1 MTQREHKRPPV
12 AAGLTRLTAT
22 LLLIGWLA
30 ACGQHTTPVAA
41 PPSKEAGKVEQTT
54 FASPEEAGAALLA
67 AAQSRDPAALLAI
80 FGPDGKDV
88 VLSGDPVKDKDTLK
102 EFVAAY
108 NQMHRWQEVKVGG
121 EMLSVGADNF
131 LFPIP
136 LGKTDSGRWQFDTAA
151 GKDEILARR
160 IGHDEWVAIAAC
172 TAIANAEAQYFKQPH
187 NGDKVRQYA
196 QRLVS
201 DEGQQNGLYWP
212 AAAGRPPSPLEAARD
227 FAKAAGYTSAGTAPQ
242 PFDGYYF
249 RILTK
254 QGGGAK
260 GGARDYIVDGK
271 MTGGFAVLGYPAAYR
286 DSGIMSFI
294 VGTDGVVYQKD
305 LGEST
310 TATAQ
315 ALTAYDPAGGWT
327 PAT

>member
-1 MTQREHKRPPV
+1 MAPGHHQHRVFAARPTLV
-12 AAGLTRLTAT
+12 TAAS
-22 LLLIGWLA
+22 LLIGSLM
-30 ACGQHTTPVAA
+30 ACSEKTTPVAA
-41 PPSKEAGKVEQTT
+41 PVSKEAGKIVQST

-67 AAQSRDPAALLAI
+67 AAQSSDPTALLAI

-88 VLSGDPVKDKDTLK
+88 VLSGDPVKDKDLRQN
-102 EFVAAY
+102 FVAAY
-108 NQMHRWQEVKVGG
+108 GQMHRWREIKVGG

-136 LGKTDSGRWQFDTAA
+136 LGKSDAGRWQFDTAA

-172 TAIANAEAQYFKQPH
+172 TAVAGAEAQYFKQAH
-187 NGDKVRQYA
+187 DGEKIQQYA

-212 AAAGRPPSPLEAARD
+212 AAAGRPPSPLEAVRD
-227 FAKAAGYTSAGTAPQ
+227 FAKAAGYTSAGAAPQ

-254 QGGGAK
+254 QGSGAR
-260 GGARDYIVDGK
+260 GGARDYIVGGK
-271 MTGGFAVLGYPAAYR
+271 MTGGFAVLAYPVAYR
-286 DSGIMSFI
+286 DSGIMTFM
-294 VGTDGVVYQKD
+294 VGMDGVVYQKD
-305 LGEST
+305 LGENT
-310 TATAQ
+310 TDSAR
-315 ALTAYDPAGGWT
+315 ALTEYDPAQGWN

>member
-1 MTQREHKRPPV
+1 V
-12 AAGLTRLTAT
+12 T
-22 LLLIGWLA
+22 LVLICSLV
-30 ACGQHTTPVAA
+30 ACGQQATPVTAQTA
-41 PPSKEAGKVEQTT
+41 KETDKVTGQTT

-67 AAQSRDPAALLAI
+67 AAQSADPAALLAI
-80 FGPDGKDV
+80 FGPEGKEV
-88 VLSGDPVKDKDTLK
+88 VLSGDPIKDKDTLR

-108 NQMHRWQEVKVGG
+108 NQMHRWQEIKVGG

-136 LGKTDSGRWQFDTAA
+136 LGKTGAGRWQFDTAA

-172 TAIANAEAQYFKQPH
+172 TAIAGAETQYFKQAH
-187 NGDKVRQYA
+187 NGEKVREYA
-196 QRLVS
+196 QRLLS

-212 AAAGRPPSPLEAARD
+212 AVAGQAPSPLEAARD
-227 FAKAAGYTSAGTAPQ
+227 FAKAAGYTGAGAAPQ

-254 QGGGAK
+254 QGSGAK
-260 GGARDYIVDGK
+260 GGTRDYIVGGK
-271 MTGGFAVLGYPAAYR
+271 MTGGFAVLAYPVAYR
-286 DSGIMSFI
+286 DSGIMTFM

-315 ALTAYDPAGGWT
+315 ALTEYDPAEGWN

>member
-1 MTQREHKRPPV
+1 M
-12 AAGLTRLTAT
+12 
-22 LLLIGWLA
+22 LLIGSLM
-30 ACGQHTTPVAA
+30 ACGQQSTPGGPPAA
-41 PPSKEAGKVEQTT
+41 KEAEKAVQTR

-67 AAQSRDPAALLAI
+67 AAQSADPAALLAI

-88 VLSGDPVKDKDTLK
+88 VLSGDAVKDKDTLR

-108 NQMHRWQEVKVGG
+108 EQMHRWREIKAGG

-136 LGKTDSGRWQFDTAA
+136 LGKTDAGRWQFDTAA

-160 IGHDEWVAIAAC
+160 IGRDELVAIDACAAL
-172 TAIANAEAQYFKQPH
+172 ADAEVRYFTQLH
-187 NGDKVRQYA
+187 NGERVKQYA

-212 AAAGRPPSPLEAARD
+212 AAAGQPPSPLEEARD
-227 FAKAAGYTSAGTAPQ
+227 FAKAAGYSSAGTAPQ

-254 QGGGAK
+254 QGRAAK
-260 GGARDYIVDGK
+260 GGAGDYIVAGK
-271 MTGGFAVLGYPAAYR
+271 MTGGFAVLAYPAAYR
-286 DSGIMSFI
+286 DSGIMTFM

-305 LGEST
+305 LGETT

-315 ALTAYDPAGGWT
+315 ALTEYDPAEGWK

>member
-1 MTQREHKRPPV
+1 MARRHQKRR
-12 AAGLTRLTAT
+12 AFTADRRALAAT
-22 LLLIGWLA
+22 LLLIGSLTG
-30 ACGQHTTPVAA
+30 CGQQATPVSSPAT
-41 PPSKEAGKVEQTT
+41 KEPAKTAQAT
-54 FASPEEAGAALLA
+54 FATPDEAGAALLA
-67 AAQSRDPAALLAI
+67 AAQSGDPAAMLAI

-88 VLSGDPVKDKDTLK
+88 MLSGDPVKDKDT
-102 EFVAAY
+102 FQDFIAAY
-108 NQMHRWQEVKVGG
+108 KPMHRWREIKVGG

-136 LGKTDSGRWQFDTAA
+136 LGKTGADRWQFDTAA

-160 IGHDEWVAIAAC
+160 IGHDELVAIAAC
-172 TAIANAEAQYFKQPH
+172 TAIADAEAQYVKQLH
-187 NGDKVRQYA
+187 KGERVKQYA

-212 AAAGRPPSPLEAARD
+212 AAAGQPTSPLEGVGE

-254 QGGGAK
+254 QGSGAK
-260 GGARDYIVDGK
+260 NGARDYIVDGK
-271 MTGGFAVLGYPAAYR
+271 MTGGFAVLAFPAAYR
-286 DSGIMSFI
+286 DSGIMTFM

-305 LGEST
+305 LGET
-310 TATAQ
+310 TTSSAQ
-315 ALTAYDPAGGWT
+315 ALTEYDPAAGWS
-327 PAT
+327 PAS

>member
-1 MTQREHKRPPV
+1 MARTLHKPRAFARDLISP
-12 AAGLTRLTAT
+12 TAT
-22 LLLIGWLA
+22 LLLIGSLV
-30 ACGQHTTPVAA
+30 ACGPQATPVTAPAA
-41 PPSKEAGKVEQTT
+41 KEPARTTQAT
-54 FASPEEAGAALLA
+54 FATPDEAGAALLA
-67 AAQSRDPAALLAI
+67 AAQSGNPDALLSI
-80 FGPDGKDV
+80 FGPDGKNV
-88 VLSGDPVKDKDTLK
+88 VLSGDPVKDKDVLQD
-102 EFVAAY
+102 FVAAY
-108 NQMHRWQEVKVGG
+108 NQMHRWREIKVGG

-136 LGKTDSGRWQFDTAA
+136 LGKTDAGRWQFDTAA

-160 IGHDEWVAIAAC
+160 IGRDEVVALAAC
-172 TAIANAEAQYFKQPH
+172 YALADAETQYFKQTH
-187 NGDKVRQYA
+187 QGEKVRQYA

-212 AAAGRPPSPLEAARD
+212 AVTGQPPSPLEGVGE
-227 FAKAAGYTSAGTAPQ
+227 FAKAAGYTGAGGAPQ

-254 QGGGAK
+254 QGSGAK
-260 GGARDYIVDGK
+260 GGTRDYIVDGK
-271 MTGGFAVLGYPAAYR
+271 MTGGFAILAYPAAYR
-286 DSGIMSFI
+286 DSGIMSFM

-305 LGEST
+305 LGETT

-315 ALTAYDPAGGWT
+315 ALTAYDPSGWN

>member
-1 MTQREHKRPPV
+1 VARRHHKRRTFAINPT
-12 AAGLTRLTAT
+12 GLAAT
-22 LLLIGWLA
+22 LLLMGSLA
-30 ACGQHTTPVAA
+30 ACGQQATPVSAPAA
-41 PPSKEAGKVEQTT
+41 KEPARTAQAT
-54 FASPEEAGAALLA
+54 FATPDEAGAALLA
-67 AAQSRDPAALLAI
+67 AAQSGHSATLLAI

-88 VLSGDPVKDKDTLK
+88 LLSGDPVKDKDVLQD
-102 EFVAAY
+102 FVAAY
-108 NQMHRWQEVKVGG
+108 NQMHRWQEIKVGG

-136 LGKTDSGRWQFDTAA
+136 LGKTDAGRRQFDTAA

-160 IGHDEWVAIAAC
+160 IGRDELVAISACAAV
-172 TAIANAEAQYFKQPH
+172 AGAEAKYFKQLH
-187 NGDKVRQYA
+187 KGEKVRQYA
-196 QRLVS
+196 QQLVS

-212 AAAGRPPSPLEAARD
+212 AAAGQPTSPLEGVGE

-254 QGGGAK
+254 QGSGAK
-260 GGARDYIVDGK
+260 NGARDYIVDGK
-271 MTGGFAVLGYPAAYR
+271 MTGGFAVLAYPAAYR

-305 LGEST
+305 LGDT
-310 TATAQ
+310 TNATAQ
-315 ALTAYDPAGGWT
+315 ALSEYDPAGWS

>member
-1 MTQREHKRPPV
+1 
-12 AAGLTRLTAT
+12 
-22 LLLIGWLA
+22 
-30 ACGQHTTPVAA
+30 
-41 PPSKEAGKVEQTT
+41 
-54 FASPEEAGAALLA
+54 
-67 AAQSRDPAALLAI
+67 
-80 FGPDGKDV
+80 
-88 VLSGDPVKDKDTLK
+88 VLSGDAVKDKDTLR

-108 NQMHRWQEVKVGG
+108 EQMHRWQEIKVGG

-136 LGKTDSGRWQFDTAA
+136 LGKTDAGRWQFDTAA

-160 IGHDEWVAIAAC
+160 IGHDELTALTAC
-172 TAIANAEAQYFKQPH
+172 TALADAQAQYFKQLH
-187 NGDKVRQYA
+187 KGERVKQYA

-212 AAAGRPPSPLEAARD
+212 AAAGQPPSPLDEARD
-227 FAKAAGYTSAGTAPQ
+227 FAKAAGYSSAGTAPQ

-254 QGGGAK
+254 QGSGAK
-260 GGARDYIVDGK
+260 GGARDYMVGGN
-271 MTGGFAVLGYPAAYR
+271 MTGGFAILAYPATYR

-305 LGEST
+305 LGETT

-315 ALTAYDPAGGWT
+315 ALTEYDPRDGWS
-327 PAT
+327 PATSSASPPS